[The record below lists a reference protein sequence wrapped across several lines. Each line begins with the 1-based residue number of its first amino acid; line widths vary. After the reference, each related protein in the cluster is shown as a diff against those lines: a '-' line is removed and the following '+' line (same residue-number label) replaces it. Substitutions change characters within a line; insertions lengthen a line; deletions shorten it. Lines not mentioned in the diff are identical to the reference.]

1 MAKYPTNIVY
11 LTNFSPGAWNDSRSL
26 LLLWFSLWNLF
37 VSVVLS
43 QHGTTHLWEPVS
55 CWISLY
61 LLLLDNFPSTG
72 FWWASWWTPVVV
84 PCEEVATM
92 ACASSSHPASAPRQ
106 HVSRAV
112 WSRDTSWHP
121 CHPWWRERG
130 WRAGWWR
137 WAQRGLSFWGRFHL
151 HDCFTPAFS
160 YHFHGNHLCLVVCVG
175 EVFQQWHRAA
185 LPIIV
190 IMPMPCYVTLT
201 QRYTV
206 KHLDFTLSLTLF
218 PTMGSCRSSKF
229 PSKYLEDC
237 WKSST
242 ILVIS
247 VLNDTYWLCSRT
259 WWAGYIDIILRP
271 GTTGELGHHFYF

>member
-37 VSVVLS
+37 VSVFLS
-43 QHGTTHLWEPVS
+43 QHGTTHLWEPVR

-61 LLLLDNFPSTG
+61 LLLLDHFPSTG
-72 FWWASWWTPVVV
+72 FWWASWWMPAAV

-121 CHPWWRERG
+121 CRPWWRERG

-185 LPIIV
+185 FAHHCYHANALLRDTDSV
-190 IMPMPCYVTLT
+190 IYGKAPWLYPLLNSVSYN
-201 QRYTV
+201 
-206 KHLDFTLSLTLF
+206 
-218 PTMGSCRSSKF
+218 G
-229 PSKYLEDC
+229 
-237 WKSST
+237 
-242 ILVIS
+242 ILQVIK
-247 VLNDTYWLCSRT
+247 V
-259 WWAGYIDIILRP
+259 P
-271 GTTGELGHHFYF
+271 